1 MVATRGKAGFS
12 DSPTLDP
19 LRIKH
24 LAQLYLYFYRR
35 VQLSSSL
42 NILELYKWFCACR
55 LMVVVSVPVL
65 PWDPCPVCVS
75 LLCFALYP
83 KSTLKLGALPCP
95 VLMNWTRVA
104 GNLIQRKL
112 FRRLQAYKNDELY
125 NYVLIHNIYRLK
137 YMFHFTSLPTTPP
150 RTLPTIPPS
159 TFPTIPPPTH
169 PLPQFLLALFP
180 LFRLPTF
187 PSGAIL

>member
-1 MVATRGKAGFS
+1 MTKHAIGDPMVATRGKAGFS

-42 NILELYKWFCACR
+42 NILELYKWFCACH
-55 LMVVVSVPVL
+55 LMVAVSVSV
-65 PWDPCPVCVS
+65 PWDPCPVCAP

-83 KSTLKLGALPCP
+83 KSTLKLWAIPCP
-95 VLMNWTRVA
+95 VLLNWSRVA

-112 FRRLQAYKNDELY
+112 FRRLQGYKNDELY
-125 NYVLIHNIYRLK
+125 DHVLIDNIHISPEIHVSLSPKRFCITKDYR
-137 YMFHFTSLPTTPP
+137 PTN
-150 RTLPTIPPS
+150 
-159 TFPTIPPPTH
+159 
-169 PLPQFLLALFP
+169 
-180 LFRLPTF
+180 
-187 PSGAIL
+187 